1 MAAVRIIKEGMTY
14 NPDTGS
20 YTVLDVAGHYVG
32 STDQADIAEDW
43 HLFASGSKSRGMD
56 PTPTRAGLAG
66 GRFYAVRRFA
76 SGKVLGSRTMTRA
89 DADREVSAWREH
101 IGPALTVPA
110 TDDVRRAVRAND
122 QAVLAPLLGTVGFYV
137 SVHDH
142 GRRGLLLGP
151 YPSKAEA
158 ESHVT
163 EARALAARAD
173 DRGHWY
179 EYGTA
184 CVQARPGHDLPVG
197 RLNAM
202 LAARST
208 V

>member
-1 MAAVRIIKEGMTY
+1 MTAVRSIKEGMTY

-20 YTVLDVAGHYVG
+20 YTVHDVAGHYIG
-32 STDQADIAEDW
+32 STDQADIAENW

-56 PTPTRAGLAG
+56 PTPTRAELAG
-66 GRFYAVRRFA
+66 GRFYAVRRLA
-76 SGKVLGSRTMTRA
+76 SGKVLGSRAMTREE
-89 DADREVSAWREH
+89 ADRECSAWREH
-101 IGPALTVPA
+101 SGPAVTVPA
-110 TDDVRRAVRAND
+110 TEGMRRAVRAED
-122 QAVLAPLLGTVGFYV
+122 QTTLAPLLGTLGFYV

-163 EARALAARAD
+163 EGSALASRAD